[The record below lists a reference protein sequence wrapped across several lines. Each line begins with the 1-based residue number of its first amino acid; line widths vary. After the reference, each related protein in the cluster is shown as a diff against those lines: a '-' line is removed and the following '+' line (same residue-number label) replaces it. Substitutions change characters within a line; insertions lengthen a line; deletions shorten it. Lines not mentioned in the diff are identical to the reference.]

1 MCNCARTRN
10 ARQDGAERAYP
21 IIAYGAQNSE
31 LTRKRSSSACLR
43 VRLAMTMLLQLT
55 KQFDCTG
62 IAPMSEF
69 AQSADGVDRHCA

>member
-1 MCNCARTRN
+1 MGTGLARR
-10 ARQDGAERAYP
+10 RGPSGHQRAHE
-21 IIAYGAQNSE
+21 AYGAQNSE